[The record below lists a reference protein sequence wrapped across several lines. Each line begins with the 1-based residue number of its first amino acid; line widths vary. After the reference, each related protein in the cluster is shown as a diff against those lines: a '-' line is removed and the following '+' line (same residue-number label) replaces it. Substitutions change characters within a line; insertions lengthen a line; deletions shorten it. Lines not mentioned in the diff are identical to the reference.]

1 MSLSKLKVSR
11 KDFVWKYVI
20 EVSEKTYIRCKFCN
34 QRCTKGVNRLKH
46 HLIRIHH
53 GIKPCIEVSEDVRLE
68 CKEALNNFRE
78 QKKKK

>member
-1 MSLSKLKVSR
+1 MEG
-11 KDFVWKYVI
+11 I
-20 EVSEKTYIRCKFCN
+20 
-34 QRCTKGVNRLKH
+34 NRLKH

-78 QKKKK
+78 QKKKKKVNYLKKLA